1 MLLLQELWEL
11 QFEKNKLRH
20 PSCCSETSGATSDCV
35 SHPPH
40 CCSVTQSCLT
50 LQLQGLQ
57 HARLPCPSPP
67 LRVCSNLCPSL
78 GLSRGKAFGEDSSA
92 LGTKKPVENGTW
104 GRGDHGGGRKERKE
118 KWTREEGR
126 AGTHTDEQQMGE
138 ARKPYHILFRSWDP
152 GRTWEW
158 TRVPGREGGG
168 GEFCAYLPRILLTQP
183 WLTRSWREMSQG
195 LTPWWA
201 RSTMR

>member
-1 MLLLQELWEL
+1 MLGFPVLHHLSEFAQTHGHLLVSAGGKPLGR
-11 QFEKNKLRH
+11 FFCFRNKEAYRNQDMGQKR
-20 PSCCSETSGATSDCV
+20 P
-35 SHPPH
+35 
-40 CCSVTQSCLT
+40 
-50 LQLQGLQ
+50 
-57 HARLPCPSPP
+57 
-67 LRVCSNLCPSL
+67 
-78 GLSRGKAFGEDSSA
+78 
-92 LGTKKPVENGTW
+92 W
-104 GRGDHGGGRKERKE
+104 GREKGKEEEMDEGGRKSRK
-118 KWTREEGR
+118 
-126 AGTHTDEQQMGE
+126 HTDEQQMGE

-152 GRTWEW
+152 GRTPEW